1 VIKVVKENVKRC
13 LDWFLSRTILNLKLA
28 YHLCS
33 TLFFMGSSIG
43 NPTKAKKKKKST
55 SILRYVVGARLQA
68 SLLNAV

>member
-1 VIKVVKENVKRC
+1 MIKVVKENVKRC

-43 NPTKAKKKKKST
+43 NPTKAKKKKKININIEICGWGQT
-55 SILRYVVGARLQA
+55 S
-68 SLLNAV
+68 SLSS